1 MGNRPR
7 AFQRAI
13 DGLRTLPL
21 SPCGVFLLMGW
32 VGTHLPKF
40 NRSSQARQRTS
51 RFVVWRGAGRS
62 ARHHGLNDVTWRA
75 LSAANIPAAKEPSGL
90 LRSDGKRP
98 DGLTLI
104 PWKNGRCATCDVT
117 VTDTLAQSY
126 LPVTAGTSG
135 AAAEAAAERKTLK
148 YVQLSQTYTF
158 IPVAVETMGPM
169 NSAGL
174 EFVSDTGRRITQVSI
189 DNRESAFLFQR
200 LSILIQRF
208 NSVATRGTFATDI
221 QHSVAVVQPSKSRL
235 HSGAERTQSSSVN
248 AGCDEWLVRDSCTP
262 LPCDVTWLE
271 RQTTVQHH
279 AENVHFLHLRQTLTT
294 SA

>member
-104 PWKNGRCATCDVT
+104 PWKNGRCVTWDVT
-117 VTDTLAQSY
+117 VWQTHWPSLICQWRRGRLAGQQRRQLRERHWSTFSSLRPTHSFQS
-126 LPVTAGTSG
+126 P
-135 AAAEAAAERKTLK
+135 
-148 YVQLSQTYTF
+148 
-158 IPVAVETMGPM
+158 
-169 NSAGL
+169 
-174 EFVSDTGRRITQVSI
+174 
-189 DNRESAFLFQR
+189 
-200 LSILIQRF
+200 
-208 NSVATRGTFATDI
+208 
-221 QHSVAVVQPSKSRL
+221 
-235 HSGAERTQSSSVN
+235 
-248 AGCDEWLVRDSCTP
+248 
-262 LPCDVTWLE
+262 
-271 RQTTVQHH
+271 
-279 AENVHFLHLRQTLTT
+279 
-294 SA
+294 